1 MRLLAALTA
10 CAFACALAPVSFA
23 SNDAGDAGAPQI
35 VDLTVRPS
43 GADLARVPGRGDAYA
58 AVYDDRL
65 GPSTLRYAERRDG
78 LWKVR
83 FITGPIDGRPVGRE
97 PTLAISPHGL
107 RLAVFRTDLNLDE
120 GQAPDGTLYAARSS
134 NGEAWAVDRID
145 ANGFGATPAFDGQGR
160 PAIAYLVRLDTT
172 NAAEVRLARYHE
184 GAWHV
189 QALAR
194 TTYRQAASDANASSV
209 GLALDRYL
217 ALKVAYIDAASHSMR
232 LVGEDAQPQRF
243 GTVPA
248 TVARASLAFGAS
260 GEVGV
265 VGAGLAGEESRLW
278 VAKGR
283 LGGATRTYP
292 AMGRVG
298 QLGRDHRLLAG
309 RSDRRLPR
317 SPRRVRRG
325 AGRAQVQ
332 EHADRAG
339 LALQRQQPVQRRV
352 RRGRARAR
360 AASASRSSRTARC
373 SCSPSAR
380 SRGASPEGVAC
391 WICDVCSP
399 PSRCLPWRCSHRPRR
414 SRRPRPP

>member
-10 CAFACALAPVSFA
+10 CALACALAPVSFA
-23 SNDAGDAGAPQI
+23 SSDAGDAGAPQI

-83 FITGPIDGRPVGRE
+83 FITGPIEGRPVGRE
-97 PTLAISPHGL
+97 PTLAISHHGL

-120 GQAPDGTLYAARSS
+120 GQAPNGTLYAARSS

-184 GAWHV
+184 GTWHV
-189 QALAR
+189 QTLAR

-217 ALKVAYIDAASHSMR
+217 ALKVAYVDAASHSMR

-292 AMGRVG
+292 AIG
-298 QLGRDHRLLAG
+298 QSVSSAVITGFSRGAPIVAFRD
-309 RSDRRLPR
+309 
-317 SPRRVRRG
+317 RRG
-325 AGRAQVQ
+325 AFVAVPG
-332 EHADRAG
+332 
-339 LALQRQQPVQRRV
+339 V
-352 RRGRARAR
+352 RKYHSTLIARASR
-360 AASASRSSRTARC
+360 YSAN
-373 SCSPSAR
+373 SPFNGAFGAAR
-380 SRGASPEGVAC
+380 SRPGGIGVAL
-391 WICDVCSP
+391 VANGA
-399 PSRCLPWRCSHRPRR
+399 LLVFAER
-414 SRRPRPP
+414 SL